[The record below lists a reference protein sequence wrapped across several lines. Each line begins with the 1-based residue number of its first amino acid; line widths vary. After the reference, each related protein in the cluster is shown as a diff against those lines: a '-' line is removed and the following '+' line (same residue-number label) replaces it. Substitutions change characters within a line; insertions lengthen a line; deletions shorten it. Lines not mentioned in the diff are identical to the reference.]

1 MITNRPGEQVPERAP
16 QPSEIAFGDFR
27 YNVLGRVLRHNGT
40 PVAVPLRA
48 LGVLDELLE
57 RPGQIVSK
65 EYLLERV
72 WHDAA
77 VTEHALTETVR
88 VLRLLLANGDP
99 ERTFIET
106 HYGRGFRFR
115 ASTIHPTTQPGT
127 LVEASGPQAQGQRAV
142 ARALANGGWRRLAM
156 TLAAGAALGAAA
168 VGVLGPRGGES
179 DGAARSL
186 PQRRFQITDP
196 GEIWGGLA
204 ISPDGLRVAY
214 HSGDG
219 LYIRSLDE
227 LAPVLVTDLP
237 SQRDPFFSPDGQ
249 RIAFFRQIV
258 GDTTFDLD
266 VIDLVDGNR
275 TTLCVEC
282 GRYTRWGLGGD
293 WADDGSIV
301 FAMDRGL
308 WRIPETGGQPEPLLP
323 VVEGQQY
330 MWPKVLPGSQ
340 AVIFA
345 IHRGSTMY
353 GAQIAVMPLPSG
365 PVRILVDDASSPVY
379 AATGHLLFARDG
391 KVLAAPFDIEQL
403 ELSGDP
409 AVVLRDIWTR
419 ETTGYAKYAVSGE
432 GSVLIQRGGMW
443 TREVYQPVRI
453 DTTGAVTDLEV
464 EPGGFRYV
472 RVSPDGRFLATH
484 RMMRGD
490 YDLWLIDLK
499 MNALDRLTEGAAEDR
514 TPVFSPDNTR
524 VAFVSDREGTP
535 GIYQVP
541 LDRSREPEL
550 LLATERMA
558 SLGSWSPDGRTLT
571 FNTPNEDGDNDMW
584 LLPLDGDRTPRRL
597 RPSADNEFAPM
608 FSPDGRWLAYM
619 VGANGVSNIYVTSLE
634 QPGPVHRISS
644 DGGAMPR
651 WSRSGDRLFYRW
663 NGLWSVPVSLT
674 PEFRAGTPQV
684 NSALGVG
691 TDYDVHPDGT
701 IFALQSRAPS
711 STTNTLEVVLNWFD
725 TLRQASPLPER

>member
-1 MITNRPGEQVPERAP
+1 MITNRPGAQAPERVP

-115 ASTIHPTTQPGT
+115 ASTIHPTTQQGMV
-127 LVEASGPQAQGQRAV
+127 VEANGLQPQLQRAV
-142 ARALANGGWRRLAM
+142 AGAIADGGWRGLAM
-156 TLAAGAALGAAA
+156 TLAAGAVLGAAA
-168 VGVLGPRGGES
+168 VGILTPRGGDS
-179 DGAARSL
+179 DETSRSL
-186 PQRRFQITDP
+186 PQRRFQITGPDR
-196 GEIWGGLA
+196 IWGGLA

-214 HSGDG
+214 HSGEG

-227 LAPVLVTDLP
+227 LAPVLVTDVP

-249 RIAFFRQIV
+249 RIAFFRQII
-258 GDTTFDLD
+258 GGTTVDLD

-275 TTLCVEC
+275 TTLCAEC
-282 GRYTRWGLGGD
+282 GRYTRWGVGGD

-308 WRIPETGGQPEPLLP
+308 WRMDPKPVVNLRPLLP

-345 IHRGSTMY
+345 IHRGSTMH

-365 PVRILVDDASSPVY
+365 PVRVLVEDASSPAY

-391 KVLAAPFDIEQL
+391 KVLAAPFDIDQL
-403 ELSGDP
+403 ELSGEP
-409 AVVLRDIWTR
+409 AVVLRD
-419 ETTGYAKYAVSGE
+419 VSGRE
-432 GSVLIQRGGMW
+432 KHPATPSTPYPARG
-443 TREVYQPVRI
+443 
-453 DTTGAVTDLEV
+453 AC
-464 EPGGFRYV
+464 
-472 RVSPDGRFLATH
+472 
-484 RMMRGD
+484 
-490 YDLWLIDLK
+490 
-499 MNALDRLTEGAAEDR
+499 
-514 TPVFSPDNTR
+514 
-524 VAFVSDREGTP
+524 
-535 GIYQVP
+535 
-541 LDRSREPEL
+541 
-550 LLATERMA
+550 
-558 SLGSWSPDGRTLT
+558 
-571 FNTPNEDGDNDMW
+571 
-584 LLPLDGDRTPRRL
+584 
-597 RPSADNEFAPM
+597 
-608 FSPDGRWLAYM
+608 
-619 VGANGVSNIYVTSLE
+619 
-634 QPGPVHRISS
+634 
-644 DGGAMPR
+644 
-651 WSRSGDRLFYRW
+651 
-663 NGLWSVPVSLT
+663 
-674 PEFRAGTPQV
+674 
-684 NSALGVG
+684 
-691 TDYDVHPDGT
+691 
-701 IFALQSRAPS
+701 
-711 STTNTLEVVLNWFD
+711 
-725 TLRQASPLPER
+725 